1 MEAYTPIPLP
11 AREAMTPAA
20 RKMRDFYDR
29 KPGAPFYQREF
40 GYYCLDRWYQEGL
53 PKDADLDEVFGY
65 DKGGLFALE
74 GLGLSLIHI

>member
-53 PKDADLDEVFGY
+53 PRDADLDEFFGY
-65 DKGGLFALE
+65 DKGCPLYT
-74 GLGLSLIHI
+74 SPSPRDCS

>member
-40 GYYCLDRWYQEGL
+40 GNYCLGPL
-53 PKDADLDEVFGY
+53 VS
-65 DKGGLFALE
+65 GGAAQ
-74 GLGLSLIHI
+74 GCGSR